1 MLMAVMLVSRKHTFV
16 VLQTD
21 SHSLMRSSRKYP
33 YLPTPLEI
41 SIKFHMYISLNVL
54 VLQNPH
60 PSGNSNPFCRD
71 GEGVGWGSMD
81 IFLGQHNVTKLVYQ
95 INIPLIDLFI
105 MNYITLSNS
114 LIIHQ
119 IKTKSNIDFN
129 DFTFPFTS

>member
-41 SIKFHMYISLNVL
+41 SIKFHMYISLNFL

-60 PSGNSNPFCRD
+60 PSGNSNPFCR
-71 GEGVGWGSMD
+71 EGVGWGSMD

-114 LIIHQ
+114 LIIRQ

-129 DFTFPFTS
+129 DFTSPFTS